1 MTLSRGENVKPTIT
15 DERMYQA
22 GLLRIAM
29 HMRKEPSKDFESL
42 FQAVTKELRL
52 DPADFRKYVHAN
64 MQSLMV
70 TAKQMR

>member
-1 MTLSRGENVKPTIT
+1 MKQYIT

-29 HMRKEPSKDFESL
+29 KMRKDHKKGFEAFFL
-42 FQAVTKELRL
+42 DVTQELRL
-52 DPADFRKYVHAN
+52 DPVDFRKYVHAN

-70 TAKQMR
+70 TAKKMR